1 MKGIAVVQQ
10 GYPLTLQ
17 GGYPMLNA
25 VIVDDEIPVLN
36 LLKMFLQKTGQV
48 NVLETFTEPLAVLD
62 KISKIKPDVVFLDI
76 EMPEMN
82 GLELASRLT
91 EQDDELMVVF
101 VTGYN
106 QYALEAF
113 HVNALDYLLKPVN
126 LNSIQR
132 CVLRLLKLKG
142 LGHQQNFVGNSQ
154 RICCFGD
161 FEVYGN
167 NGLVKWATRK
177 VEEMLAYF
185 IVYRDSN
192 IDGWSLGEFLW
203 PEEEPDKVKT
213 NLHTSL
219 YRLRK
224 TIKEEG
230 LSIDITSKNSG
241 KGFYRCSLGQCSCDL
256 VEFEEVTIKNNSLN
270 KSRIEEFERVCA
282 LYRDDLFSKKNYC
295 WCESKKEWLQQ
306 FYLKML
312 KNMAL
317 FYVDEGLYQKAI
329 DKLLTAIAKAP
340 FDEEIHKSL
349 LKVYGTQNNRA
360 LLIRCYEE
368 FKIRLYKEM
377 GVEPQAETQK
387 LFSKLLSEYKD

>member
-1 MKGIAVVQQ
+1 
-10 GYPLTLQ
+10 
-17 GGYPMLNA
+17 MLRA

-36 LLKMFLQKTGQV
+36 LLKMFLQRTGQV
-48 NVLETFTEPLAVLD
+48 DVLETFTEPNEALAN
-62 KISKIKPDVVFLDI
+62 ISNIKPDVVFLDI

-113 HVNALDYLLKPVN
+113 RVNALDYLLKPVN
-126 LNSIQR
+126 PNTIQK
-132 CVLRLLKLKG
+132 CISRLIKLKG
-142 LGHQQNFVGNSQ
+142 SSNENKYEESKTK
-154 RICCFGD
+154 IYCFRD

-167 NGLVKWATRK
+167 NGFVKWATRK
-177 VEEMLAYF
+177 VKEMLAYF
-185 IVYRDSN
+185 IVHRDSN
-192 IDGWSLGEFLW
+192 IDGWLLGEILW
-203 PEEEPDKVKT
+203 PEEDPDKVKT
-213 NLHTSL
+213 NLHTTL
-219 YRLRK
+219 HRLRK

-230 LSIDITSKNSG
+230 LPIDITSKNIG
-241 KGFYRCSLGQCSCDL
+241 KGLYRCSLGQLSCDL
-256 VEFEEVTIKNNSLN
+256 VEFEEATIRNNSLN
-270 KSRIEEFERVCA
+270 KSSIDEFERVCA
-282 LYRDDLFSKKNYC
+282 LYRDDLFSKKNYG
-295 WCESKKEWLQQ
+295 WCESKKEWLQRC
-306 FYLKML
+306 YLNML

-368 FKIRLYKEM
+368 FKISLFKEM
-377 GVEPQAETQK
+377 GVEPQAETQR
-387 LFSKLLSEYKD
+387 LFSKLLSE

>member
-1 MKGIAVVQQ
+1 
-10 GYPLTLQ
+10 
-17 GGYPMLNA
+17 MLSA

-48 NVLETFTEPLAVLD
+48 KVLD
-62 KISKIKPDVVFLDI
+62 TFIEPTQALDNISNIRPDVVFLDI

-82 GLELASRLT
+82 GLELASRLI

-113 HVNALDYLLKPVN
+113 KVNALDYILKPVN
-126 LNSIQR
+126 PNTIQK
-132 CVLRLLKLKG
+132 CISRLIKLKG
-142 LGHQQNFVGNSQ
+142 SSNEKKYEESEK
-154 RICCFGD
+154 RIDCFGEL
-161 FEVYGN
+161 EVYGN

-185 IVYRDSN
+185 IVHRDSN
-192 IDGWSLGEFLW
+192 IDGWLLGETLW

-213 NLHTSL
+213 NLHTTL

-230 LSIDITSKNSG
+230 LPIDITSKNSG
-241 KGFYRCSLGQCSCDL
+241 KGLYRCSLGRLSCDL
-256 VEFEEVTIKNNSLN
+256 VEFEGATIKNITLN
-270 KSRIEEFERVCA
+270 KSSIDKYERVCA
-282 LYRDDLFSKKNYC
+282 MYRDDLFSKKNYG
-295 WCESKKEWLQQ
+295 WCEGKKEWLQRC
-306 FYLKML
+306 YLNML

-329 DKLLTAIAKAP
+329 DKLFTATVKAP
-340 FDEEIHKSL
+340 FDEEIQKSL
-349 LKVYGTQNNRA
+349 LKVYGAQNNRA
-360 LLIRCYEE
+360 LLIRGYEE
-368 FKIRLYKEM
+368 FKIRLFKEM
-377 GVEPQAETQK
+377 GVEPQAETRI
-387 LFSKLLSEYKD
+387 LFLELLGE

>member
-1 MKGIAVVQQ
+1 
-10 GYPLTLQ
+10 
-17 GGYPMLNA
+17 MLSA

-48 NVLETFTEPLAVLD
+48 KVLD
-62 KISKIKPDVVFLDI
+62 TFIEPTQALDNISNIRPDVVFLDI

-82 GLELASRLT
+82 GLELASRLI

-113 HVNALDYLLKPVN
+113 KVNALDYILKPVN
-126 LNSIQR
+126 PNTIQK
-132 CVLRLLKLKG
+132 CISRLIKLKG
-142 LGHQQNFVGNSQ
+142 SSNEKKYEESEK
-154 RICCFGD
+154 RIDCFGEL
-161 FEVYGN
+161 EVYGN

-185 IVYRDSN
+185 IVHRDSN
-192 IDGWSLGEFLW
+192 IDGWLLGETLW

-213 NLHTSL
+213 NLHTTL

-230 LSIDITSKNSG
+230 LPIDITSKNSG